1 MHCANH
7 MIVRSALWN
16 TGSCSYVH
24 FCTVLERN
32 EHLLH
37 QMVKIMNGD
46 LISYHTHI
54 GFYQCHLFSL
64 HKIWYKSWKLFYLS
78 LKVKVNCFSVEKQK
92 QPILFI
98 SKNSKYFFSIITSS
112 VSPQMTGTRGQVN
125 FAYIFCVWKMTFFLL
140 LYLCK

>member
-1 MHCANH
+1 

-46 LISYHTHI
+46 LISYHTHTLDFI
-54 GFYQCHLFSL
+54 SVIYFLYTVQYYIKVENYST
-64 HKIWYKSWKLFYLS
+64 
-78 LKVKVNCFSVEKQK
+78 LKVKVKCFSVEKQK

-98 SKNSKYFFSIITSS
+98 SKNSKYFFSIITYSLH
-112 VSPQMTGTRGQVN
+112 SPQMTGTRGQVN
-125 FAYIFCVWKMTFFLL
+125 FAYIFCV
-140 LYLCK
+140 